1 MGCSLSGDWQ
11 PHPDRPGVQEF
22 IAALL
27 VPVPGFAMART
38 QASITTASASVLYQ
52 DGVLTA
58 AAIPIQFGEAIPR
71 TEVEMAQDII
81 AEYKDLL
88 LASLDLDPQSR
99 KDAVMAD
106 LEME

>member
-1 MGCSLSGDWQ
+1 
-11 PHPDRPGVQEF
+11 VQEF